1 MTDRWEK
8 QKEKKKP
15 KGKKAGK
22 SAKDADIR
30 ADLAPQGSSERDFG
44 ISSQDHDA
52 SLLSSLPPS
61 FPCPRI
67 TFLKCTSDL

>member
-8 QKEKKKP
+8 KNEKKK

-30 ADLAPQGSSERDFG
+30 ADLAPQGSSGRDFG
-44 ISSQDHDA
+44 ISS
-52 SLLSSLPPS
+52 
-61 FPCPRI
+61 
-67 TFLKCTSDL
+67 